1 MIPAFSAPALIK
13 AWGIGNMAVLGPVFS
28 ANLAG
33 IFFGSPGFGYIGDR
47 WGRKFALALACL
59 VLAVFAF
66 AGIWAT
72 SIPQLIVYRFIAGLG
87 MGGVFPL
94 AIALSTEFAP
104 KKLRATMV
112 GVFFFGQ
119 TFGSGTPV
127 AVSLWLMPTYGWQSF
142 YIVGGISATVALIL
156 TALWVPESIKFL
168 VLKGGYSS
176 RAAAMLSAMGL
187 SVAPSTRLIVTGEK
201 AYAAF
206 SPKQLFSEGLAPL
219 TLLVWVMF
227 VCNMLVFYFTNMWLP
242 TVLTTAN
249 ITVGHA
255 AIATW
260 LFQTGGAIGC
270 VVVGPLVDRKGV
282 WPVAILF
289 VVAMPIVGLL
299 GYSSA
304 GRQF

>member
-1 MIPAFSAPALIK
+1 MAQPETIDVTAFIDERRMTSFNVKVATLLTLVGLVNGFHIMIAAFSGPALIK
-13 AWGIGNMAVLGPVFS
+13 AWGIENMAVLGPIFS

-47 WGRKFALALACL
+47 WGRKSALVLACL
-59 VLAVFAF
+59 ILAVFAF

-112 GVFFFGQ
+112 GIFFFGQ

-127 AVSLWLMPTYGWQSF
+127 AVSLWLVPTYGWQSF

-168 VLKGGYSS
+168 VLKGG
-176 RAAAMLSAMGL
+176 
-187 SVAPSTRLIVTGEK
+187 
-201 AYAAF
+201 
-206 SPKQLFSEGLAPL
+206 
-219 TLLVWVMF
+219 TLRGQQR
-227 VCNMLVFYFTNMWLP
+227 C
-242 TVLTTAN
+242 
-249 ITVGHA
+249 
-255 AIATW
+255 
-260 LFQTGGAIGC
+260 
-270 VVVGPLVDRKGV
+270 
-282 WPVAILF
+282 
-289 VVAMPIVGLL
+289 
-299 GYSSA
+299 
-304 GRQF
+304 